1 MFPIELSG
9 DFFDIEDPGLHVIS
23 IEMPSIYQ
31 TAELLM
37 FRSSFVS
44 FLALYPF
51 FEVEVIYLQKH

>member
-1 MFPIELSG
+1 MELSG

-23 IEMPSIYQ
+23 IEMPRIYE

-44 FLALYPF
+44 FLI
-51 FEVEVIYLQKH
+51 IYKHCILSLPSK